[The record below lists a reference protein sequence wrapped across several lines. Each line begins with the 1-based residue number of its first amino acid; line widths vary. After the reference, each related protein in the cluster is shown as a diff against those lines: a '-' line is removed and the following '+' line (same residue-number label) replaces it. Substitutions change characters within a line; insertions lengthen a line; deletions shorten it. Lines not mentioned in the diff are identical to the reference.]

1 MECVEGNATF
11 NPLAGFDIF
20 RPENINE
27 GTVEGTEISVQ
38 HFFADT
44 GFGVVANYTMIDGD
58 TEGTPGNV
66 GDEFALPGFGDSG
79 NVSVFYEDEKFSA
92 RISNNY
98 KAETYQGYDQYNPL
112 FVEARSQVDVSFNY
126 NVNENTTVFVEG
138 MNVTDSEVRL
148 FSRYENMLFLAQNHG
163 PVYKIGFRAKF

>member
-1 MECVEGNATF
+1 
-11 NPLAGFDIF
+11 
-20 RPENINE
+20 
-27 GTVEGTEISVQ
+27 
-38 HFFADT
+38 
-44 GFGVVANYTMIDGD
+44 MIDGD

-66 GDEFALPGFGDSG
+66 GEEFALPGFGDSG

-112 FVEARSQVDVSFNY
+112 FVEARSQIDVSFNY
-126 NVNENTTVFVEG
+126 NVNDNTTVFVEG

-163 PVYKIGFRAKF
+163 PVYKIGFRARF